1 MSFAAVPSR
10 LTDLLRLPGVQD
22 AAAQARKA
30 CEELRWHHALRR
42 RIPEA
47 AAESRVRGAVASAH
61 LEGAEVAGSRLSLPL
76 VRDVMRGAQKP
87 PETLDPMWR
96 TMMAAIQATAAG
108 EQITQRSLASPM
120 QVLAGLHVAAAAP
133 LLPASQVGRPRLPD
147 EECVEWVELAPAPT
161 GEAMRERLSGIAD
174 LMRSV
179 RDGAGPTVLLAALIH
194 AEIVA
199 TRPFVAGNALVAR
212 SLERVV
218 LQQAGLD
225 PTGIAVVEAGH
236 AVGMGAS
243 YRGALTAY
251 VEGGQRGV
259 GLWLVHCAEA
269 VTHGAVVGHDISDA
283 VMAGR
288 LS

>member
-1 MSFAAVPSR
+1 MPNA
-10 LTDLLRLPGVQD
+10 LTDLLRLPDVQESTRN
-22 AAAQARKA
+22 ARKA
-30 CEELRWHHALRR
+30 CEELRWHPALRR

-47 AAESRVRGAVASAH
+47 AAESRVRGAVASAS
-61 LEGAEVAGSRLSLPL
+61 LEGAEIAGSRLSLPL

-87 PETLDPMWR
+87 PATLDPMWR

-108 EQITQRSLASPM
+108 ERITQRSLGSPM
-120 QVLAGLHVAAAAP
+120 QVLAGLHVAAAAG
-133 LLPASQVGRPRLPD
+133 LLPAAQVGRPRLPD
-147 EECVEWVELAPAPT
+147 EDCVEWVELAPAPT
-161 GEAMRERLSGIAD
+161 GNAMRERLSGVAD
-174 LMRSV
+174 LMKSV
-179 RDGAGPTVLLAALIH
+179 PGGSVSAVVLAGLIH
-194 AEIVA
+194 AEIIA

-236 AVGMGAS
+236 AVGVGAS

-269 VTHGAVVGHDISDA
+269 VTHGAIVGNEIADA
-283 VMAGR
+283 VLAGR
-288 LS
+288 LT